1 LNQYQESIIGNEFE
15 HIKLEHDEELE
26 DYLLRFNSRTLMSYN
41 MVCKEV
47 GKRQIKNMVT
57 YANHLVGLVRNYA
70 DEDGTSSL

>member
-1 LNQYQESIIGNEFE
+1 MLLNNELARIEVSIIGNEFE

-47 GKRQIKNMVT
+47 EKK
-57 YANHLVGLVRNYA
+57 ANKKYGYIC
-70 DEDGTSSL
+70 